1 MYYSTFKKTKSR
13 SKWQWIMILNEKNLD
28 WQVCKKKKNL
38 DILNDCSGKER
49 KKKNYTHQKW
59 SDQIM
64 VCFFPSLL
72 SRNHINHTKDTV
84 GVTYGHSFLVWKV
97 KSVLKCLKPAFFL
110 MPFPSF
116 FWLQR
121 LVVIYRSLGK
131 RPSAP
136 FLCDPQSTLSFMGF
150 RSY

>member
-1 MYYSTFKKTKSR
+1 
-13 SKWQWIMILNEKNLD
+13 MILNGKNLD
-28 WQVCKKKKNL
+28 WQVCKKKNL

-49 KKKNYTHQKW
+49 TKKIYTHQKW

-84 GVTYGHSFLVWKV
+84 GVTYGHSFLVWKL

-136 FLCDPQSTLSFMGF
+136 FLCDPSEHFPLWASGHIERNMKFTLPCK
-150 RSY
+150 

>member
-1 MYYSTFKKTKSR
+1 MF
-13 SKWQWIMILNEKNLD
+13 LNGKNLD
-28 WQVCKKKKNL
+28 WSDKYTRKITIR
-38 DILNDCSGKER
+38 DGCSGKER
-49 KKKNYTHQKW
+49 KKKNLHTSEMIRPKL
-59 SDQIM
+59 QIHGL
-64 VCFFPSLL
+64 FFFSLL

-131 RPSAP
+131 QPSAP
-136 FLCDPQSTLSFMGF
+136 FLCDLTKHFPLWASGHTECNMKFTLTCK
-150 RSY
+150 